1 MQKQLFLLIL
11 IIALVL
17 SFLYFYLYSLKL
29 SEKPP
34 QTPTLPPPDET
45 VKKFVTCYN
54 ARNYTC
60 LHDLFSRNVT
70 SLHTLNE
77 TKIKGKIVE
86 WRIIKRD
93 VVNHQKRILTINI
106 TLVCDGKLKGKT
118 IKVPMKLEEG
128 EFKIDSWILEV
139 LKCG

>member
-1 MQKQLFLLIL
+1 VQKSLLIIFFLIL
-11 IIALVL
+11 IIIIIH
-17 SFLYFYLYSLKL
+17 SHFFKPN
-29 SEKPP
+29 EKPP

-45 VKKFVTCYN
+45 VKKFVACYN

-77 TKIKGKIVE
+77 TKIRGRIVE
-86 WRIIKRD
+86 WKIIKRD
-93 VVNHQKRILTINI
+93 VVNHQRILTINI
-106 TLVCDGKLKGKT
+106 TLVCDGKLKHKT
-118 IKVPMKLEEG
+118 IKVPIKLEEG
-128 EFKIDSWILEV
+128 EFKIDSWILGV